1 MRAQTKL
8 QSLVTA
14 AILAAAITIMTAFLF
29 HVPIGATGGYVH
41 FGDALIYLS
50 AALLPAPYAVGAAVV
65 GAGLAD
71 LLTAPMWM
79 PATVVIKSLVVLPF
93 SSRGERLLT
102 RRNAAATLLAGAITV
117 VGYYLAEGLL
127 FGGWAA
133 FLMSVTG
140 NLVQAVGSAVL
151 FLAPRFTNMCPSSPL
166 PFLLEIFFPSLLTRE
181 GHCVYTVYAGYIQY
195 SISR

>member
-140 NLVQAVGSAVL
+140 NLVQAVYNDS
-151 FLAPRFTNMCPSSPL
+151 
-166 PFLLEIFFPSLLTRE
+166 
-181 GHCVYTVYAGYIQY
+181 
-195 SISR
+195 

>member
-93 SSRGERLLT
+93 S

-151 FLAPRFTNMCPSSPL
+151 FLALAGVLDRVDL
-166 PFLLEIFFPSLLTRE
+166 KQRLYFLLQ
-181 GHCVYTVYAGYIQY
+181 H
-195 SISR
+195 

>member
-1 MRAQTKL
+1 MRAHTKL

-117 VGYYLAEGLL
+117 IFFTYTFVNMGMVSGILPVVG
-127 FGGWAA
+127 
-133 FLMSVTG
+133 V
-140 NLVQAVGSAVL
+140 
-151 FLAPRFTNMCPSSPL
+151 PL
-166 PFLLEIFFPSLLTRE
+166 PFMSYGGTALITLATCTGMLM
-181 GHCVYTVYAGYIQY
+181 A
-195 SISR
+195 ISANKKYKDD

>member
-1 MRAQTKL
+1 MRAHTKL

-79 PATVVIKSLVVLPF
+79 PATVVIKSLVVL
-93 SSRGERLLT
+93 RLLT

-151 FLAPRFTNMCPSSPL
+151 FLALAGVLDRVDL
-166 PFLLEIFFPSLLTRE
+166 KQRLYVSLQ
-181 GHCVYTVYAGYIQY
+181 H
-195 SISR
+195 

>member
-50 AALLPAPYAVGAAVV
+50 AALLPAPYAV

-151 FLAPRFTNMCPSSPL
+151 FLALAGVLDRVDL
-166 PFLLEIFFPSLLTRE
+166 KQRLYVSLQ
-181 GHCVYTVYAGYIQY
+181 H
-195 SISR
+195 